1 MGCDLR
7 KYSPRTFCICT
18 LRCKYI
24 HNGGIDGRKEA
35 PTAPHLLT
43 STVPHLVTSMASHVL
58 TSTPPYFS
66 NLLLVISLPRL
77 LVAQTSA
84 ASSLAI
90 NSVLPKPN
98 TSLSMVVPSSTITAT
113 NEAKKAIDNNTW
125 RRKEDTTC
133 TSCCEACE
141 HFTP

>member
-18 LRCKYI
+18 LRCEYI
-24 HNGGIDGRKEA
+24 HNGGIDGRKAA

-43 STVPHLVTSMASHVL
+43 STVPHLVTSMPSHVL

-66 NLLLVISLPRL
+66 NLLVISLPRL

-90 NSVLPKPN
+90 DSVLPKPN
-98 TSLSMVVPSSTITAT
+98 TSLSMVVPSSTITAA
-113 NEAKKAIDNNTW
+113 NEAKKAIDNNT
-125 RRKEDTTC
+125 RRGKEDTTC